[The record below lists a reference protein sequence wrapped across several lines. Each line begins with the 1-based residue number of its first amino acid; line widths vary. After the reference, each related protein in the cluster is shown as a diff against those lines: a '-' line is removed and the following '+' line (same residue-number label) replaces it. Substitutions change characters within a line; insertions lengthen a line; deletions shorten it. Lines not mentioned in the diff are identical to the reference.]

1 MALAER
7 KARAVATRLEA
18 GIVLGADTMV
28 VLDGKLGKPVDDA
41 DAMRMLRHLSG
52 REHRVVTG
60 IAVVDAR
67 PAHCVRRP

>member
-1 MALAER
+1 M
-7 KARAVATRLEA
+7 ATRLEA

-28 VLDGKLGKPVDDA
+28 VLDGQVLGKPADDA

-60 IAVVDAR
+60 IAVVDATTGALR
-67 PAHCVRRP
+67 SSSVTSTSAFAR